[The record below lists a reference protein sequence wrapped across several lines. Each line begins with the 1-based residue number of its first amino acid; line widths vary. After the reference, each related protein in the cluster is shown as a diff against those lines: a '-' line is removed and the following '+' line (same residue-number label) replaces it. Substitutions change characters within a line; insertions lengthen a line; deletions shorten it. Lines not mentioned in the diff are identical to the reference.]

1 MRSLNW
7 EVLTLRDPNDV
18 GSYDTELAKVTIG
31 GPQPLLKPIEIR
43 DYDPDWPL
51 SYAREQARIRSI
63 LGDRVVRIEHVGS
76 TAVPDLA
83 AKPVIDIALEVPESA
98 TESAYV
104 PEMEAAGYVLRIRES
119 EWFEHRL
126 FKTPD
131 ADVNVH
137 VFSASCAE
145 VDRMLLF
152 RDWLRANA
160 ADHELYASAKRELA
174 ARDWKYIQQY
184 ADAKTAA
191 VHEIMSRARA
201 TRPARPDPHAHARD
215 RR

>member
-1 MRSLNW
+1 LRSLNW
-7 EVLTLRDPNDV
+7 EVLTLRDPTDV

-76 TAVPDLA
+76 TAVPDLP

-104 PEMEAAGYVLRIRES
+104 PEMEAAGYVLRIREA

-137 VFSASCAE
+137 VFPAGCAE

-152 RDWLRANA
+152 RDWLRTNA
-160 ADHELYASAKRELA
+160 ADRGLYASAKRELA
-174 ARDWKYIQQY
+174 ARDWKYMQQY
-184 ADAKTAA
+184 ADAKTAV

-201 TRPARPDPHAHARD
+201 IRPARPDLRAHARD